1 MTTKISKA
9 CEPCRLRKKRCNG
22 SNPCSHPDC
31 QDSPTTCVYRNK
43 TRNRRS
49 KRNTS
54 NPASQLPFLGSG
66 HSVDGSSP
74 VSWHSRQSTEAVPDP
89 GVQHEVYH
97 SVTETHLSPTST
109 DSSQLF
115 YGPSS
120 YFAFLQQIHRGV
132 LPVINHGQSEGS
144 EARSGLDTFMQRSI
158 FFGTPSRISP
168 EALRSESVQLA
179 PVSSEMAREFLGLF
193 KTTSHHRLPF
203 YTFSE
208 LDSLL
213 ESLYNSQHVRNIP
226 PQTKASFLAM
236 LAIGAL
242 ATPQTDLAE
251 TLFTEARREAVIL
264 DDAVTLKTL
273 QLSLLFADYQINM
286 GRPNSTYLHLGVAC
300 RKAFALGLHLGA
312 LSTRLDTATLQKHQT
327 TIWSLYFFE
336 TYQALSLG
344 RRSGLKLKDISCP
357 FPTEPLPTVRLCRL
371 ATIMEDA
378 AEGVYGRKAT
388 SIRQLFAVAEEL
400 RGRLHQFAQDWGIGS
415 AQLGTTQDPLD
426 IHESMTLHNLYYHA
440 IILIFRPFLV
450 ANQAMRVTGG
460 AGEIKEM
467 WMRQAC
473 RYAIDAAQDSIEFF
487 WNIDRVCGAS
497 RYQAFFI
504 ECSCSVLL
512 YDILCQPS
520 KYSYNMEY
528 IQKAIQALSSMTAD
542 EPIILSLNSIRRVLE
557 TIEKSISGHI
567 GGRQT
572 MAMDSVTTSPHHY
585 PRVQFPSLDQL
596 GPNESGRMILLTD
609 DVGTEENRSHQLMP
623 GLPNTMVD
631 QDWTSSAHFNLNVMT
646 TDLFNFFP
654 LDMTTP
660 MNHAVGDSVQMS

>member
-1 MTTKISKA
+1 
-9 CEPCRLRKKRCNG
+9 
-22 SNPCSHPDC
+22 
-31 QDSPTTCVYRNK
+31 
-43 TRNRRS
+43 
-49 KRNTS
+49 
-54 NPASQLPFLGSG
+54 
-66 HSVDGSSP
+66 
-74 VSWHSRQSTEAVPDP
+74 
-89 GVQHEVYH
+89 
-97 SVTETHLSPTST
+97 
-109 DSSQLF
+109 
-115 YGPSS
+115 
-120 YFAFLQQIHRGV
+120 
-132 LPVINHGQSEGS
+132 
-144 EARSGLDTFMQRSI
+144 
-158 FFGTPSRISP
+158 
-168 EALRSESVQLA
+168 
-179 PVSSEMAREFLGLF
+179 
-193 KTTSHHRLPF
+193 
-203 YTFSE
+203 
-208 LDSLL
+208 
-213 ESLYNSQHVRNIP
+213 
-226 PQTKASFLAM
+226 
-236 LAIGAL
+236 
-242 ATPQTDLAE
+242 
-251 TLFTEARREAVIL
+251 
-264 DDAVTLKTL
+264 
-273 QLSLLFADYQINM
+273 
-286 GRPNSTYLHLGVAC
+286 
-300 RKAFALGLHLGA
+300 
-312 LSTRLDTATLQKHQT
+312 
-327 TIWSLYFFE
+327 
-336 TYQALSLG
+336 
-344 RRSGLKLKDISCP
+344 
-357 FPTEPLPTVRLCRL
+357 
-371 ATIMEDA
+371 MEDA

-388 SIRQLFAVAEEL
+388 SIRQLYAVAEEL

-567 GGRQT
+567 GRRQT
-572 MAMDSVTTSPHHY
+572 MAMDSVTTSPQHY

-654 LDMTTP
+654 LDMTKP

>member
-1 MTTKISKA
+1 
-9 CEPCRLRKKRCNG
+9 
-22 SNPCSHPDC
+22 
-31 QDSPTTCVYRNK
+31 
-43 TRNRRS
+43 
-49 KRNTS
+49 
-54 NPASQLPFLGSG
+54 
-66 HSVDGSSP
+66 
-74 VSWHSRQSTEAVPDP
+74 
-89 GVQHEVYH
+89 
-97 SVTETHLSPTST
+97 
-109 DSSQLF
+109 
-115 YGPSS
+115 
-120 YFAFLQQIHRGV
+120 
-132 LPVINHGQSEGS
+132 
-144 EARSGLDTFMQRSI
+144 
-158 FFGTPSRISP
+158 
-168 EALRSESVQLA
+168 
-179 PVSSEMAREFLGLF
+179 
-193 KTTSHHRLPF
+193 
-203 YTFSE
+203 
-208 LDSLL
+208 
-213 ESLYNSQHVRNIP
+213 
-226 PQTKASFLAM
+226 
-236 LAIGAL
+236 
-242 ATPQTDLAE
+242 
-251 TLFTEARREAVIL
+251 
-264 DDAVTLKTL
+264 
-273 QLSLLFADYQINM
+273 
-286 GRPNSTYLHLGVAC
+286 
-300 RKAFALGLHLGA
+300 
-312 LSTRLDTATLQKHQT
+312 
-327 TIWSLYFFE
+327 
-336 TYQALSLG
+336 
-344 RRSGLKLKDISCP
+344 
-357 FPTEPLPTVRLCRL
+357 
-371 ATIMEDA
+371 MEDA
-378 AEGVYGRKAT
+378 AEGIYGRKAT
-388 SIRQLFAVAEEL
+388 SIRQLCAVAEEL

-654 LDMTTP
+654 LDMTKP